1 MKFSEL
7 AVYFEKIESTTSRL
21 EMTQY
26 LAELF
31 SKTDREE
38 IDKVVYLCQGQLVPS
53 FKGIDLGVGEGLLI
67 RAISHATGYD
77 TTTVEK
83 VYTKTGDLGLTAEE
97 LVKKKKQITLYTKEL
112 TVTQVYDRF
121 YKIATISG
129 KGSIDLKIKY
139 MAELFTSAS
148 PLEARY
154 IARFLTGRLRLG
166 IGDPTIIDALS
177 TYKTGSKELREVIE
191 RAFNLCSDLGLV
203 ARLLVE
209 DIKKIERFKPTVF
222 SPIRPALAE
231 RLPSAEAIFERLGEC
246 LVDSK
251 YDGMRCQV
259 HKKGEKIELYSRNL
273 ERITHMFP
281 DIVEGVKKIPQEEII
296 FEGEMLAYDENHR
309 RYYSFQET
317 MRRKRKYEIKKMEEV
332 LPLRLFAF
340 DLLYLNG
347 TDYTVKPMKERRK
360 TLEKVIPKDNDRIK
374 VSNCIIAKSAK
385 EIQDFFNECI
395 NQHLE
400 GIIAKDLNAPYIA
413 GARKFAWIKLKKS
426 YGKLGDT
433 FDVVIIGYYH
443 GKGHRAKYDFGGLLT
458 AVYNPERDVY
468 ETIAKVGSGFSE
480 DMMKQLK
487 EMLDKIKVKHKPK
500 EVDSRIEPDYWVE
513 LKYVITV
520 SADEITLSPVH
531 TCGHTDNPEDKG
543 FALRFP
549 RMIQLR
555 TDKNPEDAT
564 TTKEI
569 KEMFELQRG

>member
-1 MKFSEL
+1 
-7 AVYFEKIESTTSRL
+7 
-21 EMTQY
+21 
-26 LAELF
+26 
-31 SKTDREE
+31 
-38 IDKVVYLCQGQLVPS
+38 
-53 FKGIDLGVGEGLLI
+53 
-67 RAISHATGYD
+67 
-77 TTTVEK
+77 
-83 VYTKTGDLGLTAEE
+83 
-97 LVKKKKQITLYTKEL
+97 
-112 TVTQVYDRF
+112 
-121 YKIATISG
+121 
-129 KGSIDLKIKY
+129 
-139 MAELFTSAS
+139 
-148 PLEARY
+148 
-154 IARFLTGRLRLG
+154 
-166 IGDPTIIDALS
+166 
-177 TYKTGSKELREVIE
+177 
-191 RAFNLCSDLGLV
+191 
-203 ARLLVE
+203 
-209 DIKKIERFKPTVF
+209 
-222 SPIRPALAE
+222 
-231 RLPSAEAIFERLGEC
+231 
-246 LVDSK
+246 
-251 YDGMRCQV
+251 
-259 HKKGEKIELYSRNL
+259 
-273 ERITHMFP
+273 
-281 DIVEGVKKIPQEEII
+281 
-296 FEGEMLAYDENHR
+296 
-309 RYYSFQET
+309 